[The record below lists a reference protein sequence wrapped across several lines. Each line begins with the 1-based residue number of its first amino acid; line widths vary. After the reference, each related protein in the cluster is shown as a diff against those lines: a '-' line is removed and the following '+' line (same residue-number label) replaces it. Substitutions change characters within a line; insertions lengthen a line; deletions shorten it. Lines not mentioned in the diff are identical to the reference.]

1 MSTTHVGRPSEP
13 SVIRETSSPS
23 ASVFWLDIREVKRRL
38 RRAARRLGKAHPE
51 IEAVWLFGSLARAE
65 AVPGSDAD
73 ILVVLDA
80 SALPFAQRPVHYRLE
95 WCGIGVD
102 MLIYTRAEIE
112 RMYREGN
119 PFLRRIEEE
128 RCLLWQRQSRPAHSV
143 AR

>member
-1 MSTTHVGRPSEP
+1 M
-13 SVIRETSSPS
+13 
-23 ASVFWLDIREVKRRL
+23 KRRL

-80 SALPFAQRPVHYRLE
+80 SALPFAQRPMHYRLE
-95 WCGIGVD
+95 GCGISVD
-102 MLIYTRAEIE
+102 MLIYTRAEME
-112 RMYREGN
+112 RMHREGS
-119 PFLRRIEEE
+119 PFLRRIVEVC
-128 RCLLWQRQSRPAHSV
+128 CLLWQRRPRPAHSM